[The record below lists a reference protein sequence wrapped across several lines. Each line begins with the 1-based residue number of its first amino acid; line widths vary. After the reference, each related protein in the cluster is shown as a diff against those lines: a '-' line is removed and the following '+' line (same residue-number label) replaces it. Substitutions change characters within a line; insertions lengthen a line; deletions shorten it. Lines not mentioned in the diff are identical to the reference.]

1 MDALGNL
8 YGTTQNGG
16 TSNNGVVFKLTPK
29 GKETVLYSLAGGTSD
44 GWWPFAGI
52 IMDAKG
58 DIYGTTVRGGAS
70 DSGTVFK
77 VTN

>member
-1 MDALGNL
+1 
-8 YGTTQNGG
+8 
-16 TSNNGVVFKLTPK
+16 LTPK

-52 IMDAKG
+52 TMDAKG
-58 DIYGTTVRGGAS
+58 DIYGTTVRGGAN